1 MKYTIEGFSQE
12 YATTLKKVIIRKN
25 KEVLIQIDCT
35 DLVILRW
42 FVDFY
47 PNIKKCT
54 IEGKEY
60 GWVSH
65 NKLIEDL
72 PLVNI
77 SRQSFIDRMQKL
89 VEFNILTYKLLKE
102 EGNKSVYGFG
112 ENYTYLIDS
121 TRVIG
126 SNQQGLLG
134 QTNNN
139 NSINNNSINNK
150 ENIIKDFSDSP
161 NQNLSSNNKLESFS
175 TFDLEN
181 ESPSSKYNCT
191 NEGNNIC
198 SSSTVGEGN
207 QTVSLDSGE
216 KKISTYTIN
225 IVEHWNKLGEPK
237 CTKITEELD
246 KIVKKALKD
255 YTEEEI
261 KTAITNYKTVL
272 HDKSY
277 FFSYSWNIQK
287 FLKQSNCLDDFTTQG
302 EKWVNYCNQ
311 KGLNLDRNDTKK
323 YETNENGVYSV

>member
-1 MKYTIEGFSQE
+1 MSVIRVEKTKNYTVMSNYHLKESKMTLKAKGLLSLMLSLPDDWEYSIEGLSLICVEGIKGINSALKELEKFGYLKRNKIRNDKGIITDWE
-12 YATTLKKVIIRKN
+12 YCIYEKPL
-25 KEVLIQIDCT
+25 VLYPQ
-35 DLVILRW
+35 VNEPQ
-42 FVDFY
+42 VD
-47 PNIKKCT
+47 
-54 IEGKEY
+54 EGVQLNTY
-60 GWVSH
+60 YI
-65 NKLIEDL
+65 NKLI
-72 PLVNI
+72 
-77 SRQSFIDRMQKL
+77 
-89 VEFNILTYKLLKE
+89 
-102 EGNKSVYGFG
+102 
-112 ENYTYLIDS
+112 
-121 TRVIG
+121 
-126 SNQQGLLG
+126 
-134 QTNNN
+134 
-139 NSINNNSINNK
+139 NK

-246 KIVKKALKD
+246 KIVKKALKE